1 MTGDFAGSPFSLQGR
16 TALITGGG
24 SGLGFAMASCMARA
38 GARVAIAGRREEVLM
53 EACEQLGE
61 NAFPF
66 VFDIRETG
74 KAAELAAR
82 VHETCGGLDILVN
95 NAGIHSKKS
104 FDETLPEDLDAL
116 YRVHVS
122 GGFALAQAC
131 VPYMERAGG
140 GSIIWVSSEAALV
153 GIPLV
158 NAYSAAKAALLG
170 LTKSLTADLAARGIR
185 VNVLV
190 PGFIDTPMFRKATD
204 SDPERRAKILGH
216 TPMRRFGDPMEIGWA
231 AVYLASPAASFIT
244 GHELVVDGGFRV
256 GF

>member
-1 MTGDFAGSPFSLQGR
+1 M
-16 TALITGGG
+16 
-24 SGLGFAMASCMARA
+24 
-38 GARVAIAGRREEVLM
+38 
-53 EACEQLGE
+53 
-61 NAFPF
+61 
-66 VFDIRETG
+66 
-74 KAAELAAR
+74 
-82 VHETCGGLDILVN
+82 
-95 NAGIHSKKS
+95 
-104 FDETLPEDLDAL
+104 
-116 YRVHVS
+116 
-122 GGFALAQAC
+122 
-131 VPYMERAGG
+131 
-140 GSIIWVSSEAALV
+140 SSEAALV